1 MNFAP
6 ALPACLWQFVSEMTV
21 LPHVAPL
28 LELLECQDN
37 NLTAGVKATITQQM
51 LKFDAHLSEFL

>member
-1 MNFAP
+1 MNFTNH
-6 ALPACLWQFVSEMTV
+6 FVPEITV